1 MKKLILS
8 LALVAATPAFAWG
21 DREQGAVAGILGTLI
36 LQNSGVIPRPAQ
48 IYQPGVVIQQQ
59 PPVYINTPPVYNL
72 PRPRHYG
79 ATPLYEKRSQWDP
92 NCNCYIV
99 VYNQIGWQ

>member
-36 LQNSGVIPRPAQ
+36 LQNSGVMQRPAPV
-48 IYQPGVVIQQQ
+48 YQPPVVIQQ
-59 PPVYINTPPVYNL
+59 PVYTNTPPVYNL
-72 PRPRHYG
+72 PQPRHYG

-92 NCNCYIV
+92 NCNCYVV